1 MDEFHDNGIQYCF
14 FFHISF
20 YSRAVGKKQNKIAY
34 NKIYKIKF
42 QG

>member
-1 MDEFHDNGIQYCF
+1 MNSMIMGFNSA